1 MQLLPEIRMA
11 FAFFTPLEI
20 ERIAKTAAM
29 MHGKG
34 KEEILYEDAV
44 DTQVYEYGKMIDE
57 YVMSESKVIDSDR

>member
-1 MQLLPEIRMA
+1 
-11 FAFFTPLEI
+11 
-20 ERIAKTAAM
+20 M